1 MPGTKD
7 WATAS
12 EIKLVSKIPVVN
24 NEINAKLL
32 FETVIGFLVLI
43 TT

>member
-7 WATAS
+7 WPATS
-12 EIKLVSKIPVVN
+12 EIELVSKIPVVN

>member
-1 MPGTKD
+1 
-7 WATAS
+7 
-12 EIKLVSKIPVVN
+12 VN
-24 NEINAKLL
+24 NEINAKIL